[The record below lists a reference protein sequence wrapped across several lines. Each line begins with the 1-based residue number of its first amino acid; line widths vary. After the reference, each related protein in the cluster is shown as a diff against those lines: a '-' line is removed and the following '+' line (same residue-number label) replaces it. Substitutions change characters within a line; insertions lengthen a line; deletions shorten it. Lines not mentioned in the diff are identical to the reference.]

1 MEKDEKIKIED
12 LLKQIDK
19 EFPKISLKSISDL
32 EEFVRNEKLEK
43 KTVKDLSFFLLDY
56 DKRSVENNTKYGFPE
71 SDFEDYKNRD
81 LFLVRIY
88 KELAKRYEKENKD
101 TEVIREFLRLGG
113 QKVHDR
119 KVPFRCLRLGRL
131 DYEDSYEE
139 FKDYSRFYQDMIKK
153 YDKGFKFTESDNTKA
168 YIDNKNTRKA
178 NVIKLIIVIA
188 IVLGVLFIGKVVGD
202 FASKYFDNPKVS
214 NETIPVETN
223 EIR

>member
-139 FKDYSRFYQDMIKK
+139 RLLSFLSR
-153 YDKGFKFTESDNTKA
+153 YDKK
-168 YIDNKNTRKA
+168 I
-178 NVIKLIIVIA
+178 
-188 IVLGVLFIGKVVGD
+188 
-202 FASKYFDNPKVS
+202 
-214 NETIPVETN
+214 
-223 EIR
+223 